1 VKKEKLV
8 QVVHKVKLEQELKE
22 KQDKKVK
29 LEVVELKVLM
39 VPKEQMV
46 KKEQ

>member
-1 VKKEKLV
+1 MKKEKLE

-29 LEVVELKVLM
+29 LEVAELKVLM
-39 VPKEQMV
+39 VPKEQLE
-46 KKEQ
+46 KKVN